1 MIVLELS
8 SYQLETTPSLR
19 ADIAILLNITPDH
32 LARHGGMDG
41 YVAAKAR
48 ILDAV
53 PTGGLAVF
61 ASDEAPVSTLARA
74 FAAAAAA
81 P

>member
-1 MIVLELS
+1 
-8 SYQLETTPSLR
+8 
-19 ADIAILLNITPDH
+19 
-32 LARHGGMDG
+32 MDG

-53 PTGGLAVF
+53 PMGGLAVF
-61 ASDEAPVSTLARA
+61 ASDEAPVFLACA